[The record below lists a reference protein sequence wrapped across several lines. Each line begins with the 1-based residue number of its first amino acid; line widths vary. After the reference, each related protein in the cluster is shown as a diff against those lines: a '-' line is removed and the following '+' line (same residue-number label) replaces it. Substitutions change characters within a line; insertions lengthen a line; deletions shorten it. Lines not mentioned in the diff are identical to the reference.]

1 MDVAA
6 GMSTVYGGLH
16 IGTMKESGY
25 LGLKG
30 SALAIFSED
39 LASFP
44 HCHMVNNHLKFL
56 FQGNLMPSSALLGH
70 PACMCCTYIHSD
82 KLLMYIKS
90 VFKMI
95 FMIGSYFLSI

>member
-16 IGTMKESGY
+16 IRTANESGY

-44 HCHMVNNHLKFL
+44 HSHMVNNHLKFL
-56 FQGNLMPSSALLGH
+56 FEGNLMPSSGLRGH
-70 PACMCCTYIHSD
+70 QA
-82 KLLMYIKS
+82 
-90 VFKMI
+90 
-95 FMIGSYFLSI
+95 